1 MWKQD
6 VCTLAGEGQ
15 LGGRIPASIELQH
28 LGTSSLN
35 SSVRVYTDQAL
46 VSRFI
51 QSAAMRAPG
60 PIRRYLPYPMADCLG
75 PRKPGPSLEGF
86 PQKGPIRAQR
96 GASSS
101 PRVGAGRPVATPTS
115 GRR

>member
-1 MWKQD
+1 MWQQD

-35 SSVRVYTDQAL
+35 SSVRVYIDQAHE
-46 VSRFI
+46 SRFI
-51 QSAAMRAPG
+51 QSAEMRAPD
-60 PIRRYLPYPMADCLG
+60 PIRKYLPYPKADCLG
-75 PRKPGPSLEGF
+75 PRKPGLSLEGF

-96 GASSS
+96 GASFS
-101 PRVGAGRPVATPTS
+101 PRVGAGHPVATPTS